1 MTPVDLQS
9 SLDQQYTS
17 EKIKLRE
24 QALDES
30 LVVLEQISRLT
41 KNIVLDSAK
50 PVFNYVAFR
59 CADWYTANNPICSY
73 GGKISRPFF
82 EEYRKSTMNIL
93 FKIKE
98 NFPHIVIW
106 DPIDDLCNAE
116 SCDVYKDGKPLF
128 FDADHLS
135 GYGNEVLKSSFSNM
149 IFQNFNTS
157 EYAENSM
164 VGN

>member
-1 MTPVDLQS
+1 MFICL
-9 SLDQQYTS
+9 SLTLYRVNWDRQ
-17 EKIKLRE
+17 LH
-24 QALDES
+24 
-30 LVVLEQISRLT
+30 
-41 KNIVLDSAK
+41 
-50 PVFNYVAFR
+50 
-59 CADWYTANNPICSY
+59 
-73 GGKISRPFF
+73 KIS
-82 EEYRKSTMNIL
+82 YSL
-93 FKIKE
+93 
-98 NFPHIVIW
+98 
-106 DPIDDLCNAE
+106 E